1 MKKKNPNE
9 PPSLLTLVKS
19 LDFIQKLI
27 FLDTEMMSTINIIDV
42 TIDRKR
48 PIDADQSNDSV
59 LVF

>member
-9 PPSLLTLVKS
+9 PPSLLTLVKF